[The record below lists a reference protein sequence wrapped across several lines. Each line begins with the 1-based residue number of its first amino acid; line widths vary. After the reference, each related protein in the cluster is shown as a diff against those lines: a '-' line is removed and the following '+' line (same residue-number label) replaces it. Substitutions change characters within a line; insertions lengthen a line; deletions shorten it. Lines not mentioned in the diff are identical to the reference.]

1 MFKKTIIA
9 FFVLSIGACNSQ
21 KSSPDK
27 QQVVTEEI
35 ATDLIEAFLMERNYA
50 VLESPDGIVEFDI
63 VPVLIK
69 GTENEYQNKLFYKDT
84 LKAVAIEKLLFQLK
98 NDKSYQWNAEE
109 ITGFDP
115 SKHFEVKRGDHEL
128 TLLFDKSGK
137 YMGFVNLEG
146 LQVIALS
153 EEFRIFVEELIEND

>member
-1 MFKKTIIA
+1 MLKKIIIV
-9 FFVLSIGACNSQ
+9 FFALSIGACNSQ

-35 ATDLIEAFLMERNYA
+35 TTDLIEALLMERNYA
-50 VLESPDGIVEFDI
+50 VLENPDGIVEFDI

-98 NDKSYQWNAEE
+98 NDKSYQWNAKE
-109 ITGFDP
+109 ITSFDP
-115 SKHFEVKRGDHEL
+115 GKQFEVKRGGQEL

-137 YMGFVNLEG
+137 YMGFINMEG

-153 EEFRIFVEELIEND
+153 EEFRIFVEGLIEKD